1 MDEEDPFASFAVADV
16 SSDEA
21 DEVETSKSRRTGQ
34 SEEAWREIQKD
45 YKAKVENGNIYKK
58 IKLPLDNG
66 ASKMDIQEVIH
77 AVEEHYFF
85 RRYKEAEQ
93 LANDTLSTSTGLD
106 KDSMQVLKV
115 YQDKSH
121 QRNTSA

>member
-1 MDEEDPFASFAVADV
+1 MDEEDPLANFAFADV

-21 DEVETSKSRRTGQ
+21 DEVDTKSRRTGQ
-34 SEEAWREIQKD
+34 SEEAWRVIQKG
-45 YKAKVENGNIYKK
+45 YEAKVENGNIYQK
-58 IKLPLDNG
+58 IKLPLGPG

-85 RRYKEAEQ
+85 RRYKEAEE
-93 LANDTLSTSTGLD
+93 LAKEILSTSTGLD
-106 KDSMQVLKV
+106 KDSQQLLQE

-121 QRNTSA
+121 QKNKTP

>member
-45 YKAKVENGNIYKK
+45 YKAKVENGNIYEK

-93 LANDTLSTSTGLD
+93 LANDALSTSTGLD

-121 QRNTSA
+121 QRNTSV

>member
-45 YKAKVENGNIYKK
+45 YKAKVENGNIYEK